1 MLFARSAASGA
12 GRILLKFCRL
22 DAVQHKKGSRMHVPF
37 VTTVSFADHNG
48 TAVNLHYGVSAGS
61 ETEARKEL
69 VRRLINQELYNY
81 SIVEVRPATSSEA
94 ASLNLPAG
102 AARLLD

>member
-1 MLFARSAASGA
+1 
-12 GRILLKFCRL
+12 L
-22 DAVQHKKGSRMHVPF
+22 DAVQHKKGAGMYVPF
-37 VTTVSFADHNG
+37 VSTVSFADHNG
-48 TAVNLHYGVSAGS
+48 TAVNLQYGVSAGN
-61 ETEARKEL
+61 EAEARKEL

-102 AARLLD
+102 AAKLLD